1 VTRNLAISKR
11 QAQTLLRAAE
21 AEKAIV
27 EVKVGDTTFRLIPA
41 SLAQADRIMDDP
53 ESFDTFEQ
61 YAAWRDRQGAGEVDG
76 NP

>member
-1 VTRNLAISKR
+1 VSRALAVSKR

-41 SLAQADRIMDDP
+41 SLAQDDKPMDKP
-53 ESFDTFEQ
+53 EVKTL
-61 YAAWRDRQGAGEVDG
+61 
-76 NP
+76 

>member
-1 VTRNLAISKR
+1 MTRALAISQR

-27 EVKVGDTTFRLIPA
+27 EVKVGEALFRLIPA
-41 SLAQADRIMDDP
+41 SLAQAGRPMDDP

-61 YAAWRDRQGAGEVDG
+61 YLAWRDGKGAGET
-76 NP
+76 